1 MWAVAKTWAFFLYT
15 NVRLPRFRGR
25 SRTTIDFRS
34 ASANPGF
41 QTPGFQ
47 APSLRGASALRVFTS
62 ARSSYFKPKIKRI
75 HGGFGRC
82 SCAYTHLY
90 IFIYIYILYCC
101 KINNIAGVI
110 YQNGYFQAESL
121 PWTKKYRGSRQLSS
135 WVQGGWGPGK
145 WTCHPGG
152 RAGDRIARSLCWPWP

>member
-1 MWAVAKTWAFFLYT
+1 MYSRVCVYNSINIYIYGCVCPE
-15 NVRLPRFRGR
+15 NVCELWPKPELFSFILTYERLPRFRGR

-90 IFIYIYILYCC
+90 IYIFIYIYLYYIVV
-101 KINNIAGVI
+101 K
-110 YQNGYFQAESL
+110 
-121 PWTKKYRGSRQLSS
+121 
-135 WVQGGWGPGK
+135 
-145 WTCHPGG
+145 
-152 RAGDRIARSLCWPWP
+152 

>member
-1 MWAVAKTWAFFLYT
+1 MAKTLVLFLYT
-15 NVRLPRFRGR
+15 NIHLPRTLPRYFRGHSFHFRGR
-25 SRTTIDFRS
+25 SRTTIHFRS
-34 ASANPGF
+34 ASANISIVEVRNVARNAFRVPRRLHETWF
-41 QTPGFQ
+41 SDPFRE
-47 APSLRGASALRVFTS
+47 SLRGASALRVFTS

-90 IFIYIYILYCC
+90 IYIYIYIFILYCC

-121 PWTKKYRGSRQLSS
+121 P
-135 WVQGGWGPGK
+135 
-145 WTCHPGG
+145 
-152 RAGDRIARSLCWPWP
+152 